1 MKFEKGNIVVMHSC
15 MESGGKNEGKLWE
28 CRGDSFNSS
37 SGNEVVFLKGFSG
50 YFCCEFLQKI
60 NEEALQELK
69 SVNTSHN
76 SDYTKCAKIECN
88 NYVDFEGQFCDICMT
103 NG

>member
-1 MKFEKGNIVVMHSC
+1 MIDLKQIRDICDKNNRDCGGCILMHLCVVLFGSASPHEWKDVFIS
-15 MESGGKNEGKLWE
+15 ELT
-28 CRGDSFNSS
+28 
-37 SGNEVVFLKGFSG
+37 EVLDR
-50 YFCCEFLQKI
+50 ENRI
-60 NEEALQELK
+60 NK
-69 SVNTSHN
+69 D